1 MRTGRRGL
9 TIDYRALYDR
19 YLAGESG
26 VAIAADV
33 GIHFTLLYRMW
44 KRLGL
49 PRRSV
54 REAAQRNADRDPAAA
69 SRWIERAT
77 EVRRGGHDTLATKE
91 RRALTRERRGLGIS
105 GQERELAERLR
116 AEGHAVRQQMAVGPY
131 NVDLV
136 IEATRLVIE
145 VDGGG
150 HSKRSREMAG
160 ERRAYIEARGWTVLH
175 VWAKT
180 RTVGWQDRAMDAV
193 HASIGTQSSVP
204 LG

>member
-26 VAIAADV
+26 IMIAADI
-33 GIHFTLLYRMW
+33 GIHFTMLYRNW

-49 PRRSV
+49 PRRST
-54 REAAQRNADRDPAAA
+54 REAARRNADRDPAAA
-69 SRWIERAT
+69 SHWIERAT
-77 EVRRGGHDTLATKE
+77 AVRRGGHDTLETKV
-91 RRALTRERRGLGIS
+91 RRAQTRERRGLGIS
-105 GQERELAERLR
+105 DQEHELAERLR

-131 NVDLV
+131 NVDLT
-136 IEATRLVIE
+136 IEAHRLVIE

-150 HSKRSREMAG
+150 HSRRSRDMAA
-160 ERRAYIEARGWTVLH
+160 ERRAYIEALGWHVLH
-175 VWAKT
+175 VWAK
-180 RTVGWQDRAMDAV
+180 RRSVGWQERAMV
-193 HASIGTQSSVP
+193 SIHHCIGTQSSVP